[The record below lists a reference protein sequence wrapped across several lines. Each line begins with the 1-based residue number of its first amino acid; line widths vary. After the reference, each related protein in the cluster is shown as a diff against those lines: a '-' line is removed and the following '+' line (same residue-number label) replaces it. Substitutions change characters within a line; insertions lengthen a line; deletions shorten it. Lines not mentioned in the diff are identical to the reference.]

1 MCAEQCPSTAL
12 EIMGREWTVDELVR
26 EVKKDKVYFDKSDG
40 GVTLSGGEPSMQPV
54 FTLSLLKALRAEG
67 IQTALDTCGL
77 CKRETLDS
85 LMPYADLLLY
95 DMKEIDPI
103 KHEEFTGTGN
113 KKIFDNL
120 IHISAYLRTHIYP
133 KHLWLRTPMI
143 PSATAREDNVRGIG
157 KFVAKHLGDVVDRWE
172 LCAFNNLCR
181 DKYARLGI
189 SWSFKDSKL
198 LKKSE
203 MESLADIA
211 RDSGVQPDIVF
222 WSGATEIEE
231 PDITENADTTVPG
244 VM

>member
-1 MCAEQCPSTAL
+1 
-12 EIMGREWTVDELVR
+12 MGREWTVDELLR
-26 EVKKDKVYFDKSDG
+26 EVKKDKVYFEKSAG
-40 GVTLSGGEPSMQPV
+40 GVTLSGGEPTMQPA
-54 FTLSLLKALRAEG
+54 FALSLLKALRAEG

-85 LMPYADLLLY
+85 LMPYVDLLLY
-95 DMKEIDPI
+95 DIKEIDPI

-113 KKIFDNL
+113 KKILDNL

-143 PSATAREDNVRGIG
+143 PSATARGDNVRGIG
-157 KFVAKHLGDVVDRWE
+157 KFIAQHLGDVVDRWE
-172 LCAFNNLCR
+172 LCAFNNLCK

-189 SWSFKDSKL
+189 SWRFKDNKL
-198 LKKSE
+198 LEQSE
-203 MESLADIA
+203 MEKLADIA
-211 RDSGVQPDIVF
+211 RNSGVQPDIVL

-231 PDITENADTTVPG
+231 SDITENTDTTVPG